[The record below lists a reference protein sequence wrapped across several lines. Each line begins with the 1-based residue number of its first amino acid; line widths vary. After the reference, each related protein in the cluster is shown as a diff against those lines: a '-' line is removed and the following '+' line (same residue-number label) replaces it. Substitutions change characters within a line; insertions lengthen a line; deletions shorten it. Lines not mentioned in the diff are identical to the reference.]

1 MFMVSELLLGSS
13 RSKTL
18 NVRVVCATNRD
29 LEAMVAKNAFRED
42 LLYRINLIT
51 IRLPAL
57 RDRQADIPLLVRHFL
72 QNLSEIYQRPL
83 QIEREALQWLQRL
96 PLPGNVRQL
105 KNLVE
110 RSVLM
115 SPQDLLTQ
123 AMIQEQYVPG
133 TQTPKTGLPEVGA
146 MTLEEMEVQMIQRAM
161 QYHQGRIARV
171 ARSLGLTR
179 SALYRRLSKYGIPYT
194 EE

>member
-1 MFMVSELLLGSS
+1 MKQLLIA
-13 RSKTL
+13 SKTL

-29 LEAMVAKNAFRED
+29 LAAMVAKNTFRED

-51 IRLPAL
+51 VRLPAL
-57 RDRQADIPLLVRHFL
+57 RNRPADIPLLVRHFL

-83 QIEREALQWLQRL
+83 RIEREAMQWLQRL

-115 SPQDLLTQ
+115 SVRDVLDLAT
-123 AMIQEQYVPG
+123 IQQQYEPG
-133 TQTPKTGLPEVGA
+133 TQIPKTGLPEVGA
-146 MTLEEMEVQMIQRAM
+146 ITLEEMEVQMIQRAM
-161 QYHQGRIARV
+161 QFHQGRIARV

-179 SALYRRLSKYGIPYT
+179 SALYRRLEKYGIPYS